1 MGSPHHVNE
10 REQHDPHQIHHVPV
24 GRAAFDT
31 VHVGRAIDALAG
43 LPPQHDQNDH
53 AEDDVHEMEEGERQV
68 EHVEGV
74 GRQVDAGSK
83 LGCVFKTLTRAND
96 EVVKFDVLC
105 RLDTSAEVD
114 VYKNGGILQKFAK
127 DVIALGK

>member
-1 MGSPHHVNE
+1 M
-10 REQHDPHQIHHVPV
+10 
-24 GRAAFDT
+24 
-31 VHVGRAIDALAG
+31 
-43 LPPQHDQNDH
+43 
-53 AEDDVHEMEEGERQV
+53 
-68 EHVEGV
+68 
-74 GRQVDAGSK
+74 
-83 LGCVFKTLTRAND
+83 TRANG